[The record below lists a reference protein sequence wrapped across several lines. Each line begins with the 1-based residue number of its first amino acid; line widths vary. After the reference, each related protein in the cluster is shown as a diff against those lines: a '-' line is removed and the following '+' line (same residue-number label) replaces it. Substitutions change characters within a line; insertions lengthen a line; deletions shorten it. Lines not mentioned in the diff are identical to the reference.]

1 MPKPHPTRTATLALA
16 AFLTLAAGP
25 LRAEPDG
32 VSGPYLSGRMAM
44 SHFDYRAAT
53 DAFTRALLADPSN
66 PQFLENAVIAR
77 IGIGDIDRALPMA
90 TELDRLGVVSQAAA
104 MLKIGGF
111 AREEKYDEA
120 LAAFDKG
127 LSAGRL
133 VDGLDRA
140 WALVGAGRMGDATA
154 TLDKLAGV
162 DGLKPFAAYHKAL
175 ALASAGDFEGAAAI
189 FASGDAGPLGAARR
203 GIVAQ
208 AQVLG
213 QLDRQK
219 DALELLDRAF
229 GADPDPQIARLRDDL
244 TAGHPVAFTVVRGA
258 QDGMAEVYFNL
269 SAAMVTE
276 TPEPYAL
283 AYARLA
289 TWIRPDHVD
298 AILLTAQI
306 LGAQKQY
313 DLATEAY
320 NAVPREDPAY
330 YVAELGR
337 AAELILGGRT
347 DAAIE
352 ALTQLAKSFPDLPR
366 VWISL
371 GDALRRVERYGEAAR
386 AYDKAIALF
395 PGESPNQWP
404 VYYARGIA
412 NEREAQWPAAE
423 ADFRKALALSPGE
436 PQVLNYLG
444 YSFVEKGENLDEA
457 LAMIERAAKAQ
468 PDSGYIVD
476 SLGWVLYRLG
486 RYDEALGHME
496 KAVALMPVDS
506 VVNDHL
512 GDVYWAVGRRLEA
525 EFQWRRALS
534 FAPEAGAV
542 ADGQTEAEVAK
553 AAARIRR
560 KLAVGLDAVLKEEGA
575 PPLSV
580 SANGG

>member
-1 MPKPHPTRTATLALA
+1 LPLVLAALVALA
-16 AFLTLAAGP
+16 GAPVAA
-25 LRAEPDG
+25 EG
-32 VSGPYLSGRMAM
+32 VSGPYLAGRLAM
-44 SHFDYRAAT
+44 SHFDYAAASE
-53 DAFTRALLADPSN
+53 AFTRALISDPSN

-77 IGIGDIDRALPMA
+77 IGIGDVDKALPIA
-90 TELDRLGVVSQAAA
+90 AELDRLGIVSQAAA
-104 MLKIGGF
+104 MIDIAGF
-111 AREEKYDEA
+111 ARDEAYDKA
-120 LAAFDKG
+120 LAAFDTG
-127 LSAGRL
+127 LSAGKL

-140 WALVGAGRMGDATA
+140 WALVGLGRMSDATEA
-154 TLDKLAGV
+154 FDKVAAIE
-162 DGLKPFAAYHKAL
+162 GLKPFASYHKAL
-175 ALASAGDFEGAAAI
+175 ALASVGDFEGAEAI
-189 FASGDAGPLGAARR
+189 FASGDAGPLGTARR

-219 DALELLDRAF
+219 DALALLDQGF
-229 GADPDPQIARLRDDL
+229 GPDPDPQVARLREDL
-244 TAGHPVAFTVVRGA
+244 AAGRPVAFTVVRGA

-269 SAAMVTE
+269 AAAMLTD

-289 TWIRPDHVD
+289 SWIRPDHID

-306 LGAQKQY
+306 LEAQKQY

-337 AAELILGGRT
+337 AAELILGDRT

-352 ALTQLAKSFPDLPR
+352 ALTNLSKSFPDLPR

-371 GDALRRVERYGEAAR
+371 GDALRRVERYGEAAK

-395 PGESPNQWP
+395 PGDSPNQWP

-412 NEREAQWPAAE
+412 NERENNWPAAE
-423 ADFRKALALSPGE
+423 ADFRKALALSPE
-436 PQVLNYLG
+436 QPQVLNYLG

-457 LAMIERAAKAQ
+457 LGMIERAVKAE

-476 SLGWVLYRLG
+476 SLGWGLYRLG
-486 RYDEALGHME
+486 RYAEALGHME

-534 FAPEAGAV
+534 FAPEPGAA
-542 ADGQTEAEVAK
+542 ADGQTDDEAAK

-560 KLAVGLDAVLKEEGA
+560 KLEVGLDTVLKEEGA

-580 SANGG
+580 TANGG